1 MKGFYHLL
9 VHELKTLFYST
20 TTYVV
25 GVFFLLL
32 MGALFL
38 TIVQEFSQIPQN
50 VSLMEPFFQVFW
62 MPVLFIVPLLT
73 MKSIAEERRLC
84 TLETLMTTSVSSW
97 AIVLSKFLSIYFV
110 YMLLWLLTCLFPF
123 ILTWVLGAEVIDLR
137 VLDSAVL
144 LGGLSFV
151 AITGLFYIALGIFAS
166 SLTRSQLTAGIL
178 SFSFLFAVIVG
189 GRFLA
194 EVPFLSGSW
203 EGPIEGSLEYFQTFI
218 HLEDFTRG
226 VLDSRPFFLYLSGAL
241 LALGV
246 TGLIVEAK
254 S

>member
-1 MKGFYHLL
+1 M
-9 VHELKTLFYST
+9 LFYST

-50 VSLMEPFFQVFW
+50 VPLMEPFFQVFW

-84 TLETLMTTSVSSW
+84 TLETLMTTSVSPW
-97 AIVLSKFLSIYFV
+97 AIVMSKFLSIYFV
-110 YMLLWLLTCLFPF
+110 YMFLWLLTCLFPC
-123 ILTWVLGAEVIDLR
+123 ILERVLGAGMADLR
-137 VLDSAVL
+137 AFDSAVL
-144 LGGLSFV
+144 LGGLLFI
-151 AITGLFYIALGIFAS
+151 AITGLFFIALGVFAS
-166 SLTRSQLTAGIL
+166 SLTRSQLTAGIF

-194 EVPFLSGSW
+194 EVPFLNGSW
-203 EGPIEGSLEYFQTFI
+203 VGPIEGSLEYFQTFV

-226 VLDSRPFFLYLSGAL
+226 VIDSRPFFLYISGAVL
-241 LALGV
+241 TLGI